1 MYSLPL
7 MLAYAICTGVV
18 NDTLQT
24 PQTKFAS
31 VADKTPVKRH
41 AGYFFAL
48 RTVPLSQEQYVF
60 SADQL
65 KKGIYIQGDKS
76 VVVGHT
82 MTVRTSKGFDMY
94 FSGSDYNVV
103 LAIKEARRVDDATIS
118 YKGTMSVQHGAEKQ
132 RFAVHGFQQD

>member
-1 MYSLPL
+1 M
-7 MLAYAICTGVV
+7 AYALCTGAVT
-18 NDTLQT
+18 DTLQT
-24 PQTKFAS
+24 PQTKLVS
-31 VADKTPVKRH
+31 VAEKTPVKRH
-41 AGYFFAL
+41 GGYFFSL

-103 LAIKEARRVDDATIS
+103 LAIKEARRLDDATIS
-118 YKGTMSVQHGAEKQ
+118 YKGTLSVQHGAEKQ

>member
-24 PQTKFAS
+24 PQTKLVS
-31 VADKTPVKRH
+31 VAEKTPAKRH
-41 AGYFFAL
+41 GGYFFSL

-103 LAIKEARRVDDATIS
+103 LAIKEATRVDAATIA
-118 YKGTMSVQHGAEKQ
+118 YKGILSVQHGAEKQ

>member
-1 MYSLPL
+1 MYTLPL
-7 MLAYAICTGVV
+7 LMAYALCTGAVT
-18 NDTLQT
+18 DTLQT
-24 PQTKFAS
+24 PQTKLVS
-31 VADKTPVKRH
+31 VAEKTPAKRH
-41 AGYFFAL
+41 GGYFFAL

-76 VVVGHT
+76 VIVGHT

-103 LAIKEARRVDDATIS
+103 LAIKESRRVDDGTIA
-118 YKGTMSVQHGAEKQ
+118 YKGTLSVQHGAEKQ